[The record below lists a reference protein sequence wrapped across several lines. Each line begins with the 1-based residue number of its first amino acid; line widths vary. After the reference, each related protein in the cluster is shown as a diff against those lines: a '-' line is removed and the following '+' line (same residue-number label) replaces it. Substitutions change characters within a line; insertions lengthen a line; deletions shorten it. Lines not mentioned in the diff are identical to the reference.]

1 MLECQRAAFSLPET
15 LHYLNCA
22 YMAPLPTR
30 VAEAGIEG
38 IRRKLNPA
46 TITVEDFF
54 ADSHRVR
61 RLFGQL
67 VNAPPERVALIPAVS
82 YGTALVAKNVEC
94 SPGMNVV
101 IAHEQFPSNV
111 YAWRRLCERTGAE
124 LRVVRPP
131 ADPGRRAEGWNE
143 RLLEAIDHATAL
155 VALPPLHWTD
165 GTLFDLAR
173 IGARA
178 REVGAVFVVDGTQAV
193 GALPFDVQQI
203 QPDALFCAGY
213 KWLLGPYALGVA
225 YLGPRFDRALPLEEN
240 WIGRLGSE
248 DFRGLVNYRDEYQ
261 PGAVRFDVGERS
273 NFILVPMLAAA
284 LEMVL
289 EWGVERI
296 QAYCGRLAELLIA
309 EAEPL
314 GFTVEAER
322 WRAGHLFG
330 LRAPRE
336 LDEGRVQELLRAGNV
351 SISLRG
357 SALRISPHVYN
368 REEDVDALVA
378 VLRALA

>member
-273 NFILVPMLAAA
+273 NFILGPMLAAA

-336 LDEGRVQELLRAGNV
+336 LDEGRVQELLRARNV